1 MNIRAGLLRRRRSRP
16 GLVTDFLVVLGSR
29 NFRRLLST
37 RLLSQFGDGVFTA
50 AIGTYV
56 FFSRTS
62 FPNPA
67 VAATAFAVLYLPYS
81 LIGPF
86 AGVFIDRWS
95 RRQIL
100 VWSALARAAFVVLTA
115 SLVASGSLGVPLYV
129 SVLAALGVNRFFLS
143 SLSAALPHVVD
154 RDELVMANAVAPTVG
169 TIFTSI
175 GALAELG
182 VHLLTGGGR
191 NGSAIAL
198 LVAAGFYVVAGMVGA
213 TMHRDLLGPPR
224 LPPGAE
230 RASLVTELGIVVRGL
245 VSGAVHAWERRPVAA
260 ALGVTA
266 AQRVMF
272 GALTLASILL
282 YRNYFYTSSA
292 ATTSLAH
299 FVLVVIALAAGLGGA
314 AVITPAAT
322 RRMSKEAWITVLL
335 AAGGVVTAALG
346 PTFIQPAFLVIALVL
361 GLVAQSVA
369 ICATT
374 ILQQRMD
381 DGYRGRVFAL
391 YDMLFNVPYVLGA
404 VAVAR
409 VIPISGKSYLV
420 IGGVAAGYLVA
431 AVGYGLA
438 SRHALL
444 AGPDVAAVGQPPG
457 DSPPGGPSG
466 PQPPPDGG
474 ASPNGSAGAPSPGG
488 GEAAAG
494 GRPSD
499 SAHRSSS

>member
-1 MNIRAGLLRRRRSRP
+1 MSIRAGLLRRRGSRP
-16 GLVTDFLVVLGSR
+16 GLVTDFLIVLGSR
-29 NFRRLLST
+29 NFRRLLAT
-37 RLLSQFGDGVFTA
+37 RLLSQFGDGIFTA

-67 VAATAFAVLYLPYS
+67 IAATAFAVLYLPYS

-100 VWSALARAAFVVLTA
+100 VWSALLRAGFVVLTA
-115 SLVASGSLGVPLYV
+115 SLVASGGLGLPLYV

-143 SLSAALPHVVD
+143 SLSAALPHVVGE
-154 RDELVMANAVAPTVG
+154 DELVMANAVAPTVG
-169 TIFTSI
+169 TICTSL

-191 NGSAIAL
+191 YGSAIAL
-198 LVAAGFYVVAGMVGA
+198 LVAAGFYLLAGTVGA

-230 RASLVTELGIVVRGL
+230 RASLASELGVVVRGL
-245 VSGAVHAWERRPVAA
+245 VSGAVHAWQRRPVAA

-282 YRNYFYTSSA
+282 YRNYFYTTSA

-299 FVLVVIALAAGLGGA
+299 FFLVVIALAAGLGGA

-322 RRMSKEAWITVLL
+322 RRMSKEAWITLLL
-335 AAGGVVTAALG
+335 AAGGLVTAVLG

-361 GLVAQSVA
+361 GLVAQSIA

-381 DGYRGRVFAL
+381 DSYRGRVFSL

-404 VAVAR
+404 VAVAQ
-409 VIPISGKSYLV
+409 VIPISGKSYVV
-420 IGGVAAGYLVA
+420 IGGVAAGYLA
-431 AVGYGLA
+431 AAAGYGLV
-438 SRHALL
+438 SRGQLL
-444 AGPDVAAVGQPPG
+444 AGPDLPAGQPPG
-457 DSPPGGPSG
+457 EDPSPGDASPGGSSGTPS
-466 PQPPPDGG
+466 PDGG
-474 ASPNGSAGAPSPGG
+474 EPAAPD
-488 GEAAAG
+488 
-494 GRPSD
+494 RPSD
-499 SAHRSSS
+499 PAHRSSS